1 MIKGR
6 VVPVR
11 WIMALCAVRREARR
25 HVVRVR
31 RAGVVR
37 HVATVAGVRRVG
49 VVPVVALVATH
60 SSVCVRKRI
69 DRMVIAAR

>member
-1 MIKGR
+1 MAGLAGGR
-6 VVPVR
+6 KTR
-11 WIMALCAVRREARR
+11 SG
-25 HVVRVR
+25 VVRVR

-69 DRMVIAAR
+69 YRMVIAAR